1 MKPNSINCFD
11 TFVLRTPLY
20 PIHFYTNLLNEY
32 STEKLLNAY
41 REKFV
46 KEAIQIASPELI
58 SQFDKLIKNPEG
70 FSTNKKIKLE
80 LALLKYIA
88 RLSSRATPFGIFA
101 GCTTGKLTNT
111 TTIALDAIEKHEVY
125 TQFDMQYWINLLQ
138 DISKKKEILKELVY
152 YPNSSLYKIA
162 NFYRYI
168 EYQHVNKKREHKL
181 SSFKSNEILETII
194 NATKLGLH
202 FNEILNLIIKDET
215 EISEAEEFLLELI
228 DNQILV
234 NEIDACVTGDLESK
248 RVMTILDKISN
259 FTVEYG
265 ILEEISSQIEKR
277 CLITNS
283 ATTFLNVKNLIEK
296 FETPFEEKYILQTD
310 LYKKTKT
317 STLNKNISNKVT
329 KALKFLSKIR
339 KNRENSNLTE
349 FKKTFQRRYETRE
362 MPLSIVLD
370 SELGI
375 GYLQN
380 NYSNDSH
387 PILDSFSFQN
397 INDTIILS
405 ENWTKIDY
413 ILEKKLKKAISNSDS
428 EIILT
433 EKDFDFNESEIQN
446 IPDTFSV
453 LIEVILEN
461 ENEIISIESSGNY
474 SAAKLI
480 GRFCNG
486 DEAIHNLAKEIVQKE
501 TTLNSNKIL
510 AEIVHLPQSRTGNI
524 LRRPNL
530 RTYEIPYLANSLVA
544 KKNQINSE
552 DLYLSIKNNAVVL
565 TSKAFQ
571 KEIIPCLSNAHN
583 YSHNSIP
590 VYHFLSDLQGQTKQ
604 LLPSF
609 SWGILENHYN
619 YFPRVSYSNVII
631 SKAKWIIEYKEVE
644 RFTKINDI
652 KKAFPDFI
660 TWKNN
665 KKMPKYVNIVNGD
678 NTLLID
684 IELEIGFTIFLNSIK
699 PKSKIILEEFLFAN
713 NSPVKDVDN
722 NSFANQFI
730 LSFYQSKNE

>member
-1 MKPNSINCFD
+1 MKPNSIKCFD

-32 STEKLLNAY
+32 SSEKLIKAY
-41 REKFV
+41 GEKFV
-46 KEAIQIASPELI
+46 KDAIQIASPELV
-58 SQFDKLIKNPEG
+58 SQFEKFIRSPKDFPI
-70 FSTNKKIKLE
+70 NKKIKLE

-88 RLSSRATPFGIFA
+88 RLSSRATPFGTFA
-101 GCTTGKLTNT
+101 GCNTGKLTNT
-111 TTIALDAIEKHEVY
+111 TNIALDAIETHEVY

-138 DISKKKEILKELVY
+138 DISKKKEIQKQLIY

-162 NFYRYI
+162 HFYRYI
-168 EYQHVNKKREHKL
+168 EYQYVNKKREHKL

-202 FNEILNLIIKDET
+202 FNEILHLIIEDET
-215 EISEAEEFLLELI
+215 EIDEAEEFLLELI
-228 DNQILV
+228 NNQILV

-248 RVMTILDKISN
+248 RVTTILNEISD
-259 FTVEYG
+259 FTIEYG
-265 ILEEISSQIEKR
+265 ILEEMSSLVEKR
-277 CLITNS
+277 GFITNFA
-283 ATTFLNVKNLIEK
+283 ATYDNLKKIITK
-296 FETPFEEKYILQTD
+296 LDTPFEEKYILQTD

-317 STLNKNISNKVT
+317 STLNKNTSNKIT

-339 KNRENSNLTE
+339 NNRENTNLAE

-362 MPLSIVLD
+362 MPLSLVLD

-380 NYSNDSH
+380 KYSNDSH

-397 INDTIILS
+397 VNDTNNFF

-413 ILEKKLKKAISNSDS
+413 TLEKKLKTAISNFDN

-453 LIEVILEN
+453 LIEVISEN
-461 ENEIISIESSGNY
+461 DNEIISIESSGNY

-486 DEAIHNLAKEIVQKE
+486 DEAIHNLAKEIIQKE
-501 TTLNSNKIL
+501 TALNPNKIL

-530 RTYEIPYLANSLVA
+530 RTYEIPYLANSMVA

-565 TSKAFQ
+565 TSKALQ

-583 YSHNSIP
+583 YSYNAIP

-604 LLPSF
+604 LLPNF

-619 YFPRVSYSNVII
+619 YFPRVSYSNVIL
-631 SKAKWIIEYKEVE
+631 SKEKWIIEYEEVE
-644 RFTKINDI
+644 RFTKISDI
-652 KKAFPDFI
+652 KKAFSDF
-660 TWKNN
+660 TVWKNN
-665 KKMPKYVNIVNGD
+665 KKMPKYVNLVNDD
-678 NTLLID
+678 NTLLLD
-684 IELEIGFTIFLNSIK
+684 LELEIGLILFLNSIT

-713 NSPVKDVDN
+713 NSPVKDANN